1 MTTDRHLAGRPLPA
15 GVRRATIVDLPAIE
29 EIQDVAGQSLLLD
42 GIRAAILDS
51 GRLVVVAE
59 AGGAVVGW
67 AKTHHHPGADGV
79 APAGQYLGGVT
90 VHPAWRRRGFAVA
103 LTAARMAWIGGR
115 SDRAH
120 LVVNARN
127 RASIAL
133 HDRWGFREVGRAA
146 SFHGVTFAG
155 GAGLLMTAPAP
166 GQPPEGRR

>member
-1 MTTDRHLAGRPLPA
+1 MTADGDLDGRPLPA
-15 GVRRATIVDLPAIE
+15 GVRRATVSDLPAIGAV
-29 EIQDVAGQSLLLD
+29 QDVAGQSLLLD

-67 AKTHHHPGADGV
+67 AKTHHHPGADGI
-79 APAGQYLGGVT
+79 APAGQYLGGVI
-90 VHPAWRRRGFAVA
+90 VHPAWRRRGLAVA
-103 LTAARMAWIGGR
+103 LTTARMVWIGGR

-133 HDRWGFREVGRAA
+133 HDRWGFRDVGRAA
-146 SFHGVTFAG
+146 SFHGVTFTG
-155 GAGLLMTAPAP
+155 GVGLLMTAPVP
-166 GQPPEGRR
+166 GQPREGRR